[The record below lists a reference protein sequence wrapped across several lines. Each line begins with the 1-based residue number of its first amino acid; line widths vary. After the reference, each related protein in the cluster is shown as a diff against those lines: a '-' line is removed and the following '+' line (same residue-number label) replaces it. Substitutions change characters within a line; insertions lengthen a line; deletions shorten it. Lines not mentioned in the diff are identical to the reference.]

1 MNIDS
6 IRNGY
11 VIDHIKAGTSM
22 QLYRFL
28 NLEKLDCSVAVIKN
42 VPSGKSG
49 KKDIIKIDELIDL
62 DLEVL
67 GYLDPGI
74 TVNKVKDGEIIE
86 KCKLTLP
93 HELHGVVSCK
103 NPRCIS
109 SVERELPQMFRLT
122 DPDRGIYRCLYC
134 DAMAERGEIC

>member
-22 QLYRFL
+22 EIYHFL
-28 NLEKLDCSVAVIKN
+28 NLEKLNCSVAIIKN
-42 VPSGKSG
+42 AMGKSG

-62 DLEVL
+62 DLDVL

-74 TVNKVKDGEIIE
+74 TVNKVRDGEIIE
-86 KCKLTLP
+86 KSKLALP
-93 HELHGVVSCK
+93 QELHGVISCK

-109 SVERELPQMFRLT
+109 SVEQELPQHFRLT
-122 DPDRGIYRCLYC
+122 DPENGVYRCVYC
-134 DAMAERGEIC
+134 DARAERKK